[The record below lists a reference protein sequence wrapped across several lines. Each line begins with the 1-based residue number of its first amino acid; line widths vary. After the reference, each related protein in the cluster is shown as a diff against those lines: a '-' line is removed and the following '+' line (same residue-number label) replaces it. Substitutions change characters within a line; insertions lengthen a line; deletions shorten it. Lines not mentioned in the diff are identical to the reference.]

1 MDTAGKGVAMPKDTQ
16 VSTKST
22 ISPPQGGR
30 APRINARVRQAID
43 FIAREGT
50 TTREAAKRAGL
61 NESSLY
67 RALGRPNVAAH
78 LEQAKALY
86 CMEIDKLRGTAK
98 AIAIQTGIELM
109 QHSNSDNVRARL
121 VEFFAGEGRQPLV
134 NVNVSTAER
143 GIYAYNKPR
152 DITPSPDSASGA
164 AGRQAIEIEGKAQEA
179 VQQGRSQV
187 PDGPDGAP

>member
-1 MDTAGKGVAMPKDTQ
+1 MPKDTQ
-16 VSTKST
+16 VATKST
-22 ISPPQGGR
+22 ISPPQGAR

-43 FIAREGT
+43 HIAREGT

-98 AIAIQTGIELM
+98 AIAIQTGIDLM

-121 VEFFAGEGRQPLV
+121 VEFFAGEAKQPLV
-134 NVNVSTAER
+134 NVSVSTAER
-143 GIYAYNKPR
+143 GVYAYTKPR
-152 DITPSPDSASGA
+152 DITPAPDSASGGA
-164 AGRQAIEIEGKAQEA
+164 ISQAVEIEGKVVE
-179 VQQGRSQV
+179 
-187 PDGPDGAP
+187 PDQHG